1 MAIVRKSTNKY
12 RRGSGEKGTLLH
24 CWRESRLV
32 QAQWKTVWRF
42 LKTLKI
48 ELPRVPVIPLLD
60 VYLEKTLIQK
70 DTCIPEFIAAPLTIA
85 KTQKQ
90 PKSPSTDN
98 WLKKMRY
105 LFTGEYYSAIKKN
118 ETLS

>member
-1 MAIVRKSTNKY
+1 M
-12 RRGSGEKGTLLH
+12 
-24 CWRESRLV
+24 